1 MTKKIAFK
9 TLGCRLNQYETDALV
24 SQFSQ
29 GDYQIVDFNSKAD
42 IYIVNTCTVT
52 NQSDHKSRQEIYK
65 AGRNGDDAVLL
76 VTGCMVNNHK
86 DALKPKFD
94 KVTYF
99 VDNIHKSS
107 IRSMVD
113 AHFEGEMIEPSQL
126 QADVFG
132 FQPADETFHTRSFI
146 KIQDGCDNFC
156 TYCIVPKVRGRAVSR
171 PLEDIIE
178 NIKQVLAFGYKE
190 IVFTGVN
197 ISRYQYKDI
206 SFEDLLDEVLKIE
219 GDFRLRISSI
229 EADGFSDRLYDLF
242 KHPKLMPHLHL
253 CLQSGSDNILLK
265 MRRFY
270 DRKSFK
276 EIVDAIRQRVPDFNF
291 STDMIV
297 GFPGESEQDFED
309 SLNMSK
315 EIGFSHIHTFK
326 YSVRNGTRAARM
338 ENQIPEKVKT
348 ERSKK
353 MRQLAEELKIEYRK
367 KFIGRN
373 DSVLIENVSKNTASG
388 YGEFY
393 VPVKIKNAGQI
404 TKNSFARVKITGIED
419 KENDPALLAE
429 LV

>member
-1 MTKKIAFK
+1 
-9 TLGCRLNQYETDALV
+9 
-24 SQFSQ
+24 
-29 GDYQIVDFNSKAD
+29 
-42 IYIVNTCTVT
+42 
-52 NQSDHKSRQEIYK
+52 
-65 AGRNGDDAVLL
+65 
-76 VTGCMVNNHK
+76 
-86 DALKPKFD
+86 
-94 KVTYF
+94 
-99 VDNIHKSS
+99 
-107 IRSMVD
+107 MVD

-373 DSVLIENVSKNTASG
+373 DTVLIENVSKNTASG